1 MFIRISSE
9 LAILSCRCWDLNF
22 SRNSFCRE
30 CKTERPTKT
39 KWAGGEE
46 IHDEDVSNNLDNEKK
61 LRSGEFSIGYQ
72 RQKLQSS
79 RVKTND
85 SEADD
90 RTVTK
95 RKDKNMKNGKSF
107 DKLEANE
114 PGGIA
119 RKMDKNRD
127 RSTRREKQFE
137 KHAEKDYEA
146 SDEDGGLV
154 NESLC
159 SSITHNSE
167 SEINLVDE
175 ENRAL
180 MHGSKRIPSNKVP
193 QVLFNWSDGDDDDD
207 EEKSSRALSRKVKPS
222 KRKGK
227 TIKVKPSKHKNV
239 KY

>member
-1 MFIRISSE
+1 M
-9 LAILSCRCWDLNF
+9 NF

-46 IHDEDVSNNLDNEKK
+46 IHDEEVFNNLNNEKK
-61 LRSGEFSIGYQ
+61 PSSGEFSIGYQ
-72 RQKLQSS
+72 QQKLQSS

-85 SEADD
+85 CEADD

-95 RKDKNMKNGKSF
+95 GKDKNMKNGKSF

-114 PGGIA
+114 PRGIA

-146 SDEDGGLV
+146 SEEDEGLF

-167 SEINLVDE
+167 CEINLIDE

-180 MHGSKRIPSNKVP
+180 MHGSKRIPRKKVS
-193 QVLFNWSDGDDDDD
+193 QVLFNWSDDDDD
-207 EEKSSRALSRKVKPS
+207 EEKSSRALSKKVKPS
-222 KRKGK
+222 KSKGK
-227 TIKVKPSKHKNV
+227 AIKVKPSKHKNV